1 MTFKAHKAFWH
12 KSGGYTLIELMIII
26 VVIALLVALA
36 VPAYKNYTVRS
47 KITECINGASV
58 AKLHISEYR
67 QIMGPWPPSLT
78 DAGLPPAVSGVSQ
91 FCSGFVGYASG
102 DGSFRVDID
111 EAAIGV
117 FSGIVEPVLMP
128 NQLPNGIVDWNCGT
142 GNTSSANVRLL
153 PASCRDS

>member
-1 MTFKAHKAFWH
+1 MKFKAHKARWH
-12 KSGGYTLIELMIII
+12 ATGGYTLIELMIII

-58 AKLHISEYR
+58 AKIHISEYR

-102 DGSFRVDID
+102 DGSFRVGYRRSRHWGFLGYCRTRADAKSVAQWD
-111 EAAIGV
+111 RELELRHGQYQLGQCQAAAC
-117 FSGIVEPVLMP
+117 E
-128 NQLPNGIVDWNCGT
+128 LPG
-142 GNTSSANVRLL
+142 
-153 PASCRDS
+153 